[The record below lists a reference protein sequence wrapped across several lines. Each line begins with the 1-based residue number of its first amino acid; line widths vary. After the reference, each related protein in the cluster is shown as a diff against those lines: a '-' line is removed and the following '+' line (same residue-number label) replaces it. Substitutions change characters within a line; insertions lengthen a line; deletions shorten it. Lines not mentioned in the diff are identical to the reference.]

1 MVVVAASG
9 NFISEW
15 TQIPITY
22 VILIRV
28 AMGVVTLPRELD
40 TGLVW
45 THLYGG
51 GPFDA

>member
-1 MVVVAASG
+1 MAV
-9 NFISEW
+9 
-15 TQIPITY
+15 
-22 VILIRV
+22 IRV

-40 TGLVW
+40 TRLVW